1 MNSEQALARVI
12 ERLEEDRV
20 AYMVVGA
27 MSSNLYGVP
36 RATDDA
42 DVVVSFDDFDIVRF
56 CRTLGDGF
64 VLDR

>member
-36 RATDDA
+36 RATDLLTQLRGEA
-42 DVVVSFDDFDIVRF
+42 A
-56 CRTLGDGF
+56 G
-64 VLDR
+64 